1 MDGVFAPAMTYLI
14 QRRVHLSFSITDIM
28 LLLGRSSGRTV
39 ALQSAAELD
48 SVEYS
53 SDAENFQLQEMCL
66 VSNLYAFQRNYVPA
80 SHHIVMHIC
89 RSRSRALTH
98 GFDFY
103 IHGMFTMTAVC
114 KLWCSACISQTTN
127 KHDLLFSRLVQLPL
141 DWQLYHRTDD
151 TAGH

>member
-1 MDGVFAPAMTYLI
+1 MDGVFAPAMTYLL

-28 LLLGRSSGRTV
+28 WLLGRSSGRTV

-66 VSNLYAFQRNYVPA
+66 VSNLYATPA

-89 RSRSRALTH
+89 RSRSKR
-98 GFDFY
+98 
-103 IHGMFTMTAVC
+103 
-114 KLWCSACISQTTN
+114 
-127 KHDLLFSRLVQLPL
+127 
-141 DWQLYHRTDD
+141 
-151 TAGH
+151 